1 MQEEITYE
9 EAIKK
14 MEEIV
19 HQLESGQMNIDVM
32 ATQLREAQ
40 QLMDFCKNKLYAV
53 DAEIQ
58 KILGKE

>member
-19 HQLESGQMNIDVM
+19 HQLESGQMNIDAM
-32 ATQLREAQ
+32 ATQLKEAQ
-40 QLMDFCKNKLYAV
+40 QLMNFCKNKLYAV